1 MNFVYLMD
9 PLDTVVMSK
18 DTTFILMWGA
28 QQKGHRTFYLSK
40 GGIVRQ
46 NGTTLFH
53 VTEVIAQ
60 KDPSSPFKI
69 LDNLTLTEVQVDAV
83 FIRTDP
89 PFDSEYLMNTWLLDL
104 LDDRITV
111 INNPSAIRQCNEKIW
126 ATQFSSLIPRTF
138 VGQNKSKC
146 LEFIQQESQ
155 AIGKP
160 TNGHG
165 GKSVFILNKNDPNL
179 NVILET
185 LTKNYTENIILQQY
199 LPEAS
204 RGDKRILLLNGKIL
218 GAVLRVHG
226 DSDHRNNFFS
236 GGKAQKCDITQREQ
250 EIVNELNPHLVKLGL
265 YFVGIDI
272 IGNYL
277 VEVNVTSPTCLQE
290 INQLNNCALETEVIS
305 FVENLVEEKKN
316 QAKIHTH
323 K

>member
-1 MNFVYLMD
+1 MNFVFLMD

-28 QQKGHRTFYLSK
+28 QQKGHRTFYLPK
-40 GGIVRQ
+40 GEIVRQ
-46 NGTTLFH
+46 NGTTIFH

-60 KDPSSPFKI
+60 KDPSTPFKI
-69 LDNLTLTEVQVDAV
+69 LENSTLSESEIDAI
-83 FIRTDP
+83 FIRPDP
-89 PFDSEYLMNTWLLDL
+89 PFDEEYLMSTWLLDL
-104 LDDRITV
+104 LAPHIAV
-111 INNPSAIRQCNEKIW
+111 INNPSAIRACNEKLW
-126 ATQFSSLIPRTF
+126 ATQFASLIPRTL
-138 VGQNKSKC
+138 VGRNKSDF
-146 LEFIQQESQ
+146 LEFIQQENQ
-155 AIGKP
+155 IVAKP

-165 GKSVFILNKNDPNL
+165 GKSVFILKKDDQNL
-179 NVILET
+179 NVTFET

-204 RGDKRILLLNGKIL
+204 IGDKRILLLNGEIL

-236 GGKAQKCDITQREQ
+236 GGKAQKCDITLREQ
-250 EIVNELNPHLVKLGL
+250 EIVNKLKPHLIKLGL

-272 IGNYL
+272 IGDYL

-290 INQLNNCALETEVIS
+290 MNELNNCALETKIIS

-316 QAKIHTH
+316 QAKIHA
-323 K
+323 